1 MGIIQGI
8 RPNINTPQQDI
19 VHCSH
24 KAIQTK
30 GGESMILRLLLLY
43 LYYFIPWETVRDTG
57 ELVSPIP
64 ALTLCRRIGI
74 NILRIVLFQIL
85 QLTPIHDL
93 HYIPHLPAK
102 LRQPQRILLSALS
115 LLIGRPAHS
124 SPLSWEAGKHPLRI
138 AYALLQPPI
147 EHLVAITQR
156 KLPHRTGP

>member
-19 VHCSH
+19 VNCSH
-24 KAIQTK
+24 KAIQTE
-30 GGESMILRLLLLY
+30 GGESMILRL
-43 LYYFIPWETVRDTG
+43 IIIQCETVRNTG
-57 ELVSPIP
+57 ELAGPIT
-64 ALTLCRRIGI
+64 AHTLCRRIGI

-85 QLTPIHDL
+85 QLSPTHDL

-102 LRQPQRILLSALS
+102 LRQPQRILLSTLS
-115 LLIGRPAHS
+115 LLIGCSAHR